1 MLTETDIFY
10 YIALAIV
17 IFIVAYVIYISLHF
31 QNNVIESFSLGGGG
45 KDKKEKK
52 TKESK
57 MVETIDEQNTLLEDV
72 LKITDNKKD
81 YDDIL
86 TALKRKLNL
95 TVLNLAV
102 NAAGSSNDNDM
113 KNTAVALAGL
123 KHAHDGIDELI
134 EFVDKE

>member
-17 IFIVAYVIYISLHF
+17 FFIIMYVIYISLHF
-31 QNNVIESFSLGGGG
+31 QNNVIESFSIGGG

-57 MVETIDEQNTLLEDV
+57 AVETIEQQNTVLEDV
-72 LKITDNKKD
+72 LNITDNKKD

-86 TALKRKLNL
+86 TALKRKMNL
-95 TVLNLAV
+95 TVLQLAINTSGGSDIQNTSGTLAV
-102 NAAGSSNDNDM
+102 
-113 KNTAVALAGL
+113 L

-134 EFVDKE
+134 AFVDKE

>member
-1 MLTETDIFY
+1 MLTESELFY
-10 YIALAIV
+10 YIGLAIV
-17 IFIVAYVIYISLHF
+17 CFIIMYIMYITLHL
-31 QNNVIESFSLGGGG
+31 QNNVIESFSIGGGG

-57 MVETIDEQNTLLEDV
+57 AVEAIEQEITVLEDV

-86 TALKRKLNL
+86 IGLKRKINL
-95 TVLNLAV
+95 IALGFAV
-102 NAAGSSNDNDM
+102 NTAGSSNDNDM
-113 KNTAVALAGL
+113 KMTAAALAGL

>member
-1 MLTETDIFY
+1 MLTESELFY
-10 YIALAIV
+10 YIGLAIV
-17 IFIVAYVIYISLHF
+17 CFIIMYIMYITLHL

-57 MVETIDEQNTLLEDV
+57 MVETIEQQNTLLEDV

-86 TALKRKLNL
+86 IGLKRKINL

-102 NAAGSSNDNDM
+102 NASGSSNDNDM

>member
-31 QNNVIESFSLGGGG
+31 QNNVIESFSIGGG

-57 MVETIDEQNTLLEDV
+57 AVETIEQQNTVLEDV

-86 TALKRKLNL
+86 TALKRKMNL
-95 TVLNLAV
+95 ITLQFVIQASGGGDLDKLSV
-102 NAAGSSNDNDM
+102 
-113 KNTAVALAGL
+113 VLAGL
-123 KHAHDGIDELI
+123 KDAHNGIDELI

>member
-17 IFIVAYVIYISLHF
+17 IFIVAYVFYISLHF
-31 QNNVIESFSLGGGG
+31 QNNVIESFSIGGG

-57 MVETIDEQNTLLEDV
+57 MVETIEQQNTVLEDV
-72 LKITDNKKD
+72 LNITDNKKD

-86 TALKRKLNL
+86 TALKRKMNL
-95 TVLNLAV
+95 IALQLAI
-102 NAAGSSNDNDM
+102 NTSGSSDIQS
-113 KNTAVALAGL
+113 TAVALAGL

-134 EFVDKE
+134 AFVDKE

>member
-52 TKESK
+52 KKESK
-57 MVETIDEQNTLLEDV
+57 MVETIDNQNTILEDV

-86 TALKRKLNL
+86 IGLKRRMNL
-95 TVLNLAV
+95 IVLNLAV
-102 NAAGSSNDNDM
+102 NASGSSNDHDIQ
-113 KNTAVALAGL
+113 NTALTLAGL

>member
-17 IFIVAYVIYISLHF
+17 FFIIMYVIYISLHF
-31 QNNVIESFSLGGGG
+31 QNNVIESFSIGGG

-57 MVETIDEQNTLLEDV
+57 AVETIEQQNTVLEDV
-72 LKITDNKKD
+72 LNITDNKKD

-86 TALKRKLNL
+86 TALKRKINL
-95 TVLNLAV
+95 ITLQFVIHTSGASDLDKLS
-102 NAAGSSNDNDM
+102 G
-113 KNTAVALAGL
+113 ALAGL

-134 EFVDKE
+134 AFVDKE

>member
-17 IFIVAYVIYISLHF
+17 FFIIMYVIYISLHF
-31 QNNVIESFSLGGGG
+31 QNNVIESFSIGGG

-134 EFVDKE
+134 AFVDKE

>member
-1 MLTETDIFY
+1 MLTQTDIFY

-31 QNNVIESFSLGGGG
+31 QNNFIESFSIGSVGGG

-52 TKESK
+52 SKESK
-57 MVETIDEQNTLLEDV
+57 SVEAIEDQNTLLEDV
-72 LKITDNKKD
+72 LEITDNKKD

-95 TVLNLAV
+95 TALQLVIQTSGGSNSDKLSVVLAE
-102 NAAGSSNDNDM
+102 
-113 KNTAVALAGL
+113 L
-123 KHAHDGIDELI
+123 KHAHNGIDELI

>member
-17 IFIVAYVIYISLHF
+17 FFIVMYVIYISLHF
-31 QNNVIESFSLGGGG
+31 QNNVIESFSIGGG

-57 MVETIDEQNTLLEDV
+57 AVETIDEQNTVLEDV
-72 LKITDNKKD
+72 LNIKDNKKD

-86 TALKRKLNL
+86 VGLKRKMNL
-95 TVLNLAV
+95 TVLQLV
-102 NAAGSSNDNDM
+102 RKM
-113 KNTAVALAGL
+113 KILYDL
-123 KHAHDGIDELI
+123 SFFFIY
-134 EFVDKE
+134 